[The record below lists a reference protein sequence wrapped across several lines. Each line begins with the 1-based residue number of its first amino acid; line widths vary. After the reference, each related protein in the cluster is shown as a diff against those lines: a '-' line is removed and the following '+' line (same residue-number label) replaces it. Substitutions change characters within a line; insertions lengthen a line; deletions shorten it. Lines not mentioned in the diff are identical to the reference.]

1 MTSLKDKTISGIFW
15 SFVDVFAN
23 QGITF
28 LIGIFLARLLTP
40 EDFGL
45 IGMIMIFIAVS
56 ESLVNSG
63 FNSALIRKTDCTN
76 NDYSTI
82 FYFNIIIGLILFLL
96 LYFSSSFIAA
106 FFGKAELESIIK
118 VFSIVIVIDSF
129 SIIQRTILTKKINF
143 KLQSKV
149 SIIGSVFSGILSLIL
164 AYRGFGVWS
173 LVFLRISNRFII
185 TLLLWIKNDWKP
197 ILVFSIKSFKELFGF
212 GSKLMIS
219 SLIDTLF
226 KNFYYVLIGKFY
238 SAQSLGFFTKSQEF
252 ASIPSQGITAIIGRV
267 SYPILSSLQK
277 DTSAL
282 KRNYK
287 KLIRSAMLI
296 TFLLMMCLAAIAK
309 PLVLSLIGEKW
320 VDSIIYLQLL
330 CFVGMLYPLHAL
342 NLNMLQVSGRSDL
355 FLKLEIIKKILAI
368 PILVIG
374 VFFGVKIMI
383 IGMILSSLVSFYI
396 NSYWSGKF
404 INYSIFEQIRDI
416 VPSFAFS
423 LSIGVLVFLFGKI
436 IDVSFLKTL
445 VLQIIFAVI
454 ISIILAEFLRLKDY
468 LFLKN
473 IAREKLGIFF
483 KMNGRLF

>member
-1 MTSLKDKTISGIFW
+1 MTSLKDKTISGLFW
-15 SFVDVFAN
+15 SFVEVFAN

-63 FNSALIRKTDCTN
+63 FNSALIRKLDCTN
-76 NDYSTI
+76 DDYSTI
-82 FYFNIIIGLILFLL
+82 FYFNIFIGLILFSL
-96 LYFSSSFIAA
+96 LYFSSSFISV
-106 FFGKAELESIIK
+106 FFEKPELESIIK

-143 KLQSKV
+143 KLQSKI
-149 SIIGSVFSGILSLIL
+149 SIIGSIFSGILSLFL

-185 TLLLWIKNDWKP
+185 TLLLWVKNDWKP
-197 ILVFSIKSFKELFGF
+197 ILVFSLKSFNELFGF

-226 KNFYYVLIGKFY
+226 KNFYYVVIGKFY
-238 SAQSLGFFTKSQEF
+238 SAQSLGFFTKAQEF
-252 ASIPSQGITAIIGRV
+252 SKIPSQGITAIIGRV
-267 SYPILSSLQK
+267 SYPILSSLRE
-277 DTSAL
+277 DRLAL

-287 KLIRSAMLI
+287 ILIRSSMLI
-296 TFLLMMCLAAIAK
+296 TFLLMMCLAAVAK
-309 PLVLSLIGEKW
+309 PLVLTLIGEKW
-320 VDSIIYLQLL
+320 IDSIIYLQLL

-355 FLKLEIIKKILAI
+355 FLKLEIIKKILAV
-368 PILVIG
+368 PILVVG
-374 VFFGVKIMI
+374 VFFGVESMI
-383 IGMILSSLVSFYI
+383 IGMILSSIVSFYI

-404 INYSIFEQIRDI
+404 INYAIFEQIRDI
-416 VPSFAFS
+416 LPSFAFS
-423 LSIGVLVFLFGKI
+423 LLISVIVFLFGKI
-436 IDVSFLKTL
+436 IDVSLLKTL

-473 IAREKLGIFF
+473 IAREKLGFF
-483 KMNGRLF
+483 